1 MNSALNALAWQDT
14 CVEGLAQWVET
25 QTATGDWLRI
35 KKKRLGGYLVT
46 RFGVNKMP
54 KVAEVEMSADE
65 LTHALTQ

>member
-25 QTATGDWLRI
+25 PTATGDWLRI

-46 RFGVNKMP
+46 RFGPDKMP
-54 KVAEVEMSADE
+54 KAPEVEVSAEQVESE
-65 LTHALTQ
+65 LTI

>member
-1 MNSALNALAWQDT
+1 MKLNDLAWIDT
-14 CVEGLAQWVET
+14 CCADLLQWAEV
-25 QTATGDWLRI
+25 QTPSGEWLRI